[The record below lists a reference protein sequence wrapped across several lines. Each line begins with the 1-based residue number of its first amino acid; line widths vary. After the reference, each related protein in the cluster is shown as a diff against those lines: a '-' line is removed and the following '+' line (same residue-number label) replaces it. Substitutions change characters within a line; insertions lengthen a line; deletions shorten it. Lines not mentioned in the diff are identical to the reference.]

1 MVSSISIDEL
11 NRRIERLEYE
21 NKELR
26 ELINNKLL
34 EQKVIVKNELR
45 DELRKELATKEDIA
59 LLKKNILLLKKDM
72 TVGFIILFVA
82 VVILNPTTVE
92 FIKLFIK

>member
-59 LLKKNILLLKKDM
+59 LLKKDILLLKKDM

>member
-1 MVSSISIDEL
+1 MKIK
-11 NRRIERLEYE
+11 NC
-21 NKELR
+21 KELR

-45 DELRKELATKEDIA
+45 DELRKKLATKEDIA
-59 LLKKNILLLKKDM
+59 LLKKDILLLKKDM